1 MDLSLSRYI
10 DTLRIL
16 EGELDTC
23 YQEAKLSAPISRQ
36 IVRMAEE
43 IRALQLYRERQ
54 PGARLELCGYLAK
67 WAPELDLGKTL
78 VSVFPCSFPWL
89 QMHDRGGIEVGGWI
103 RVESMGRT
111 VLTARCGCSRG
122 DPFRRVVLKN
132 QRTIAKLASGLDHW
146 ARGYPNA
153 EEQGNRKF
161 GQPC

>member
-16 EGELDTC
+16 ERELDTC

-67 WAPELDLGKTL
+67 WAPELDLGKTRFNR
-78 VSVFPCSFPWL
+78 SSI
-89 QMHDRGGIEVGGWI
+89 RGKMFELLWRDLG
-103 RVESMGRT
+103 
-111 VLTARCGCSRG
+111 LYATA
-122 DPFRRVVLKN
+122 N
-132 QRTIAKLASGLDHW
+132 
-146 ARGYPNA
+146 
-153 EEQGNRKF
+153 
-161 GQPC
+161 

>member
-16 EGELDTC
+16 ERELDTC
-23 YQEAKLSAPISRQ
+23 YREAKLSAPISRQ

-54 PGARLELCGYLAK
+54 PGVRLELCGYLAK
-67 WAPELDLGKTL
+67 WAPELDLGKT
-78 VSVFPCSFPWL
+78 
-89 QMHDRGGIEVGGWI
+89 
-103 RVESMGRT
+103 
-111 VLTARCGCSRG
+111 G